1 MAVNSL
7 MNGSW
12 KNVMPDINERLQALE
27 NKTMVNAG
35 LSEKESEELR
45 ALNKPFPRYGPG
57 VQRGPSHSHLHR
69 LYELNNKIKEGN
81 EKLQQEEAVRLG
93 LVLRVPEINDRLK
106 ALEKVANSSNLPA
119 LEARLDKI
127 EALVKT
133 IQEKLEKIELA
144 EEKQEDYQ
152 DEEPNIKNAY
162 VLLAFVA
169 LILAVILQ
177 KFLPKIYKEPKYNTH
192 LLLL

>member
-1 MAVNSL
+1 
-7 MNGSW
+7 
-12 KNVMPDINERLQALE
+12 MPDINERLQALE

-57 VQRGPSHSHLHR
+57 VQRGPSQSHLHR

-81 EKLQQEEAVRLG
+81 DKLQQEEAARLG
-93 LVLRVPEINDRLK
+93 TVLRVPDINQRLQ
-106 ALEKVANSSNLPA
+106 ALEKVANSSNIPA

-133 IQEKLEKIELA
+133 IQEKLEKIEA
-144 EEKQEDYQ
+144 VKEAVKEEKEEKQEDYQ
-152 DEEPNIKNAY
+152 DEEPDIKNAY

>member
-1 MAVNSL
+1 

-45 ALNKPFPRYGPG
+45 TLTTLAARPG
-57 VQRGPSHSHLHR
+57 VKRAGPHLHR

-81 EKLQQEEAVRLG
+81 EKLQQEEAARLG
-93 LVLRVPEINDRLK
+93 TVLRVPEINDRLQ
-106 ALEKVANSSNLPA
+106 ALENIANSSNLPT

-133 IQEKLEKIELA
+133 IQEKLEKIELVKEEKLEKIELA

-152 DEEPNIKNAY
+152 DDEPNIKNAY

-177 KFLPKIYKEPKYNTH
+177 YFLPKIYNKPNANM
-192 LLLL
+192 LLL